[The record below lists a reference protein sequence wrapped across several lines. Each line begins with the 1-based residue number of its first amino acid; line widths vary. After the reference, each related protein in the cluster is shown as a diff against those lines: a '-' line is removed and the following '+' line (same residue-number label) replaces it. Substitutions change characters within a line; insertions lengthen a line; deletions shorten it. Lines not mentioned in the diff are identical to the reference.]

1 MTDLNDEIWQDL
13 EYWSAL
19 EEDSFRNYCKIEN
32 EKRAAKGLNEM
43 FSFDKLREVFDQ
55 AKRAS
60 RLFLESFDI
69 VIAQIPNV
77 QIFKKGVHD
86 MTSDLRKYLATTSYI
101 SSSSFN
107 GSIMFFHSLLE
118 KHLSSSLAIYS
129 NLNLI

>member
-1 MTDLNDEIWQDL
+1 MTDFNDEIRQDL

-69 VIAQIPNV
+69 VIAQIPN
-77 QIFKKGVHD
+77 ISDFKNVVHE
-86 MTSDLRKYLATTSYI
+86 MTSYI
-101 SSSSFN
+101 ISCIDSTRYIDPLGLNGFIMGFN
-107 GSIMFFHSLLE
+107 SLLE
-118 KHLSSSLAIYS
+118 KHLSSSPAIYS